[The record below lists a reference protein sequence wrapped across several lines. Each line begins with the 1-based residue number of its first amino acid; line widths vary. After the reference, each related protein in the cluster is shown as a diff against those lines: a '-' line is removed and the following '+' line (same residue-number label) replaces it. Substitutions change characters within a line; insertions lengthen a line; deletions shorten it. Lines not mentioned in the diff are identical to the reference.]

1 MYLVISWKYILIFV
15 GLFFLLLV
23 QNTFCYLSEIYFV
36 ICWKYILLLPS
47 PAPLKAC
54 NIFAAQ
60 FLYGRLWGIYSMMT
74 DMTMKIMNVMMAVI
88 NIMMVTINQNDLN
101 YDGDTDEDGDA
112 AVAAAADD
120 DDAVALA
127 LAAVDDDDDDDDDE
141 AYLHGLHLKLGKDLL
156 CAPEYFIINS
166 TTTTIATIVTTVTT
180 SISTITTIIKII

>member
-15 GLFFLLLV
+15 GFFFLLLV

-88 NIMMVTINQNDLN
+88 NIMMVTINQNYLN

-127 LAAVDDDDDDDDDE
+127 LAAVDDDDDDDDDIRRWRQGS
-141 AYLHGLHLKLGKDLL
+141 ALL
-156 CAPEYFIINS
+156 LTLRVPRGQKKEFARLSMLIFI
-166 TTTTIATIVTTVTT
+166 TF
-180 SISTITTIIKII
+180 